1 MYKFNERKKVNFMI
15 DKELLCKV
23 QAVIP
28 AGERSDFVNQALE
41 DAIVKYGRIKAS
53 RAMDEFA
60 KSHKITMS
68 TEEFIKLK
76 NYGRP

>member
-1 MYKFNERKKVNFMI
+1 MHKFSERKKVNFMVN
-15 DKELLCKV
+15 KELLYKI
-23 QAVIP
+23 QAIIP
-28 AGERSDFVNQALE
+28 AGERSDFVNQALD

-60 KSHKITMS
+60 KSHKISMS